1 MKTLKTAKEIISV
14 FEDTKRE
21 MKLLILL
28 ILLTGC
34 TSRLATVRPTRHKAI
49 GKYVKADT
57 VTRRPRYNHW
67 AKPYEL

>member
-1 MKTLKTAKEIISV
+1 MK
-14 FEDTKRE
+14 
-21 MKLLILL
+21 KLLILL

-67 AKPYEL
+67 AKPYELYAPVKTHKPNLK